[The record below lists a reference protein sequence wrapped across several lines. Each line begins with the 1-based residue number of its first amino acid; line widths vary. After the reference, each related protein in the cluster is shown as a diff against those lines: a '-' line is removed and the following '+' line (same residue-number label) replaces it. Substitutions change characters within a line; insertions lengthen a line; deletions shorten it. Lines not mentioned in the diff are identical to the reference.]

1 MYQAQPPLEF
11 IAPKYNRYF
20 LRLTHLLLPLWMRA
34 QTSLTKVEAEN
45 VETLVDL
52 YRQFQGGKIR
62 FMLAFRHPKTDDPI
76 ALGYL
81 FSRIVPSV
89 ARSKGIKFTAPIH
102 AHCIY
107 DRGIPL
113 WAGAHIGWI
122 LQHLGGTPIQ
132 RGKADWTGLKS
143 ARDLFANGEFPM
155 AAAPEGATN
164 GLSEIVSPLEPGI
177 SQMAFWCVED
187 LQKAGR
193 TEQVVILPVGIKYT
207 YVTEPWGAI
216 NDLLTELEVKSGL
229 NSYELVETRLIASVR
244 SEELTSST
252 QHSELSTHHSLY
264 ARLLRLAEHLLSIM
278 ETFYTKFYHS
288 KLPANDGAVPS
299 DKNEAIAA
307 RLRALL
313 NVILQVAEDFFKL
326 QPKGS
331 LSDRCRRVE
340 QAGWNCIFRED
351 FKDTKA
357 LSVVEKGLGNRAA
370 LEANMRM
377 WHMRVVESFVAVTGH
392 YVQENPTPE
401 RFAETLLILWEMVTR
416 IIESDTQRR
425 PNLGKQEA
433 HITIGQ
439 PISVSDRYPAYKSN
453 RQGAKLAV
461 ADLTKDL
468 QVSLEE
474 LI

>member
-11 IAPKYNRYF
+11 IAPKYNAQF
-20 LRLTHLLLPLWMRA
+20 LRLAHLLLPLWMRA
-34 QTSLTKVEAEN
+34 QTSLTQVEAEN

-52 YRQFQGGKIR
+52 YSQFQAGKIR

-76 ALGYL
+76 ALGHL
-81 FSRIVPSV
+81 FSRIVPEV
-89 ARSKGIKFTAPIH
+89 ARSKGIKFTDPIH

-113 WAGAHIGWI
+113 WAGAHMGWI

-143 ARDLFANGEFPM
+143 ARDLFINGKFPM

-177 SQMAFWCVED
+177 SQMAFWCAED

-193 TEQVVILPVGIKYT
+193 SEQVVILPVGIKYS
-207 YVTEPWGAI
+207 YVTPPWDAI
-216 NDLLTELEVKSGL
+216 NDLLTELEEKSGL
-229 NSYELVETRLIASVR
+229 PAVPPPPVHVKP
-244 SEELTSST
+244 SENGEGIFP
-252 QHSELSTHHSLY
+252 HLY
-264 ARLLRLAEHLLSIM
+264 FRLLRLAEHLLSIM
-278 ETFYTKFYHS
+278 ESFYTKFYHC
-288 KLPANDGAVPS
+288 KLATNDGAVPS

-313 NVILQVAEDFFKL
+313 DVILQVAEDFFKL

-331 LSDRCRRVE
+331 LNDRCRRVE

-351 FKDTKA
+351 LKDSNA
-357 LSVVEKGLGNRAA
+357 LSTVEKGLANRAA
-370 LEANMRM
+370 EEANMRM
-377 WHMRVVESFVAVTGH
+377 WHMRVVESFVAVTGS
-392 YVQENPTPE
+392 YVQQKPTAE

-416 IIESDTQRR
+416 IIDGNTGRR
-425 PNLGKQEA
+425 PNLGKQKA
-433 HITIGQ
+433 LITIGE
-439 PISVSDRYPAYKSN
+439 PISVSERYTAYKGS
-453 RQGAKLAV
+453 RTGARLAV

-468 QVSLEE
+468 QVSLEG

>member
-11 IAPKYNRYF
+11 IPPKYNPWF
-20 LRLTHLLLPLWMRA
+20 LRLTHLLLPIWMHA

-45 VETLVDL
+45 VEVLVDL
-52 YRQFQGGKIR
+52 YRQFQTGKIR
-62 FMLAFRHPKTDDPI
+62 FMLAFRHPKTDDPV

-81 FSRIVPSV
+81 FSRIVPEV
-89 ARSKGIKFTAPIH
+89 ARHKGINFTNPIH

-113 WAGAHIGWI
+113 WAGAHMGWI

-132 RGKADWTGLKS
+132 RGKADWTGLRS
-143 ARDLFANGEFPM
+143 ARDLFVNGEFPM

-177 SQMAFWCVED
+177 SQMAFWCAED

-207 YVTEPWGAI
+207 YVTEPWDAI
-216 NDLLTELEVKSGL
+216 NDLLTELEAKSGL
-229 NSYELVETRLIASVR
+229 KNEELGVMSYELGVK

-252 QHSELSTHHSLY
+252 QHSELSTQHSLY
-264 ARLLRLAEHLLSIM
+264 ARLLRLAEHLLTIM
-278 ETFYTKFYHS
+278 ETFYTKFYHC
-288 KLPANDGAVPS
+288 KLLTNDGTEPS

-313 NVILQVAEDFFKL
+313 DVILQVAEDFFKL

-331 LSDRCRRVE
+331 LNDRCRRVE

-351 FKDTKA
+351 FKDSNA
-357 LSVVEKGLGNRAA
+357 LSTVEKGLANRAA
-370 LEANMRM
+370 EEANMRM
-377 WHMRVVESFVAVTGH
+377 WHMRVVESFVAVTGS
-392 YVQENPTPE
+392 YVRENPTPE

-416 IIESDTQRR
+416 ITDGNTGRR
-425 PNLGKQEA
+425 PNLGKQKA
-433 HITIGQ
+433 LITIGE
-439 PISVSDRYPAYKSN
+439 PISVSDRYATYKSN
-453 RQGAKLAV
+453 RQGARLAV

-468 QVSLEE
+468 QVSLED

>member
-11 IAPKYNRYF
+11 IAPKYNPQF

-52 YRQFQGGKIR
+52 YSQFQAGKIR

-81 FSRIVPSV
+81 FSRIVPEV
-89 ARSKGIKFTAPIH
+89 ARHKGIKFTAPVH

-113 WAGAHIGWI
+113 WAGAHMGWI
-122 LQHLGGTPIQ
+122 LQYLGGTPIQ
-132 RGKADWTGLKS
+132 RGKADWTGLRS
-143 ARDLFANGEFPM
+143 ARDLFANGAFPM

-177 SQMAFWCVED
+177 SQMAFWCAED

-193 TEQVVILPVGIKYT
+193 TEQVVILPVGIKYS
-207 YVTEPWGAI
+207 YVTEPWDAI

-229 NSYELVETRLIASVR
+229 KSEELGVR

-252 QHSELSTHHSLY
+252 QHSALSTQHSLY
-264 ARLLRLAEHLLSIM
+264 SRLLRLAEHLLSIM
-278 ETFYTKFYHS
+278 ENFYTKFYHC
-288 KLPANDGAVPS
+288 KLSTNGGAELPS

-313 NVILQVAEDFFKL
+313 DVILQVAEDFFKL

-331 LSDRCRRVE
+331 LNDRCRRVE

-351 FKDTKA
+351 FKDIKT

-377 WHMRVVESFVAVTGH
+377 WHMRVVESFVAVTGS
-392 YVQENPTPE
+392 YVRENPTPE

-416 IIESDTQRR
+416 ITEGNTSRR
-425 PNLGKQEA
+425 PNLGKQKA
-433 HITIGQ
+433 NIIIGT
-439 PISVSDRYPAYKSN
+439 PISVSDRYSEYKES
-453 RQGAKLAV
+453 RSGARLAV
-461 ADLTKDL
+461 ADLTKEL
-468 QVSLEE
+468 QVSLEK

>member
-11 IAPKYNRYF
+11 IQPKYNPQF

-34 QTSLTKVEAEN
+34 QTSLTQVEAEN

-52 YRQFQGGKIR
+52 YNQFQAGKIR

-81 FSRIVPSV
+81 FSRIVPEV
-89 ARSKGIKFTAPIH
+89 ARHKGIKFTAPIH

-113 WAGAHIGWI
+113 WAGAHMGWI

-132 RGKADWTGLKS
+132 RGKADWTGLRS
-143 ARDLFANGEFPM
+143 ARDLFVNGAFPM

-177 SQMAFWCVED
+177 SQMAFWCAED
-187 LQKAGR
+187 LHKAGR
-193 TEQVVILPVGIKYT
+193 TEQVVILPVGIKYS
-207 YVTEPWGAI
+207 YVTEPWDAI

-229 NSYELVETRLIASVR
+229 PNDECNHERRDAINRV
-244 SEELTSST
+244 ST
-252 QHSELSTHHSLY
+252 TDKHSLY
-264 ARLLRLAEHLLSIM
+264 ARLLHLAEHLLSIM
-278 ETFYTKFYHS
+278 ENFYTKFYHC
-288 KLPANDGAVPS
+288 KLSTNDGAELPS

-313 NVILQVAEDFFKL
+313 DVILQVAEDFFKL

-331 LSDRCRRVE
+331 LNDRCRRVE

-351 FKDTKA
+351 FKDIKT

-370 LEANMRM
+370 EEANMRM
-377 WHMRVVESFVAVTGH
+377 WHMRVVESFVAVTGS
-392 YVQENPTPE
+392 YVRENPTPE

-416 IIESDTQRR
+416 IIGSDTQRR
-425 PNLGKQEA
+425 PNLGKQKA
-433 HITIGQ
+433 NIIIGT
-439 PISVSDRYPAYKSN
+439 PISVSDKYPEYKGS
-453 RQGAKLAV
+453 RSGARLAV

-468 QVSLEE
+468 QVSLEG